1 MICYDPHYDMS
12 TIKENGADSPPR
24 GLRVLSID
32 PGYGRC
38 GMAIVER
45 TPDGKDALLFSE
57 CVETSAKAD
66 FTDRMDTISTEC
78 ARLLQKFAPDH
89 VAIEKL
95 FFSGNQKT
103 AMRVS
108 EVRGA
113 LIQTATSHG
122 IPVSEYTP
130 AQIKNAAGGWG
141 GADKKQVITMLRLLM
156 RIDKEIQ
163 YDDEYDAIAVGVTH
177 LAIFRSNRIVQ

>member
-1 MICYDPHYDMS
+1 MMA
-12 TIKENGADSPPR
+12 GM
-24 GLRVLSID
+24 RVLGID

-38 GMAIVER
+38 GMAIIER
-45 TPDGKDALLFSE
+45 TKDGKDTLVISL
-57 CVETSAKAD
+57 CVETSATAE
-66 FTDRMDTISTEC
+66 FHERMSMIIDEC
-78 ARLLQKFAPDH
+78 GRLIEEYSPDCM
-89 VAIEKL
+89 AIEKL

-113 LIQTATSHG
+113 LIQAATAHN

-141 GADKKQVITMLRLLM
+141 GADKKQVITMLRMLI
-156 RIDKEIQ
+156 RIDKQIKH
-163 YDDEYDAIAVGVTH
+163 DDEYDAIAVGITH
-177 LAIFRSNRIVQ
+177 LAIFRTPRG